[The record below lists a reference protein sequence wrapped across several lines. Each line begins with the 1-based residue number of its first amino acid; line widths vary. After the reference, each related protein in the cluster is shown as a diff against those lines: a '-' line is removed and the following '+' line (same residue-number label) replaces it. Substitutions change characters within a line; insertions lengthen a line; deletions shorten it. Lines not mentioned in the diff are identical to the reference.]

1 MSGAGNALVSRPSVD
16 RSRREHLPWLH
27 RRTPLVKIAATLP
40 AIVAM
45 FVVRDAFS
53 PALLILL
60 CALVILSGTRLSAR
74 GTLLLIVGVP
84 VVLAVLSVTLGVWV
98 DPSVAAETSSAAP
111 LLAAVGLDGA
121 STIFEIVGRPFT
133 VAAWATGL
141 GTALRLVAIVL
152 LSLVGG
158 IATAGDDFVRSLV
171 QHLRVPYRFGYAAM
185 AAFRFV
191 PRFQSELDVIRAA
204 RRVRGID
211 RGRGPIAWLRSQ
223 LDVAIPLLA
232 GALRHADRVALSM
245 DARAFGFASTRTE
258 RHVLQTDTGD
268 WVLLPIAWAAT
279 TLALITP
286 SLLS

>member
-60 CALVILSGTRLSAR
+60 CALVILSGTRLSGR

-98 DPSVAAETSSAAP
+98 DPTVAAETTSAAP
-111 LLAAVGLDGA
+111 LLAVFGLDGT
-121 STIFEIVGRPFT
+121 STIFEIAGRPFT

-191 PRFQSELDVIRAA
+191 PRFRSELDVIRAA

-258 RHVLQTDTGD
+258 RHVLHTDTGD

-279 TLALITP
+279 AFALLAP

>member
-1 MSGAGNALVSRPSVD
+1 MSAGSNALVSRPTVE
-16 RSRREHLPWLH
+16 RARAARLPWLH

-40 AIVAM
+40 AIIAM
-45 FVVRDAFS
+45 FVVRDALS
-53 PALLILL
+53 PTLLIVL
-60 CALVILSGTRLSAR
+60 CGIAILSGTRMSPR
-74 GTLLLIVGVP
+74 GALLLLVGTP
-84 VVLAVLSVTLGVWV
+84 IVLAVLSVSLGVWV
-98 DPSVAAETSSAAP
+98 DPNVASETASAAP
-111 LLAAVGLDGA
+111 LVATLGLDGA
-121 STIFEIVGRPFT
+121 ATIFEIAGRPFT

-191 PRFQSELDVIRAA
+191 PRFRSELEVIRAA

-245 DARAFGFASTRTE
+245 DARAFGYAPTRTE
-258 RHVLQTDTGD
+258 RHVLHTDAAD
-268 WVLLPIAWAAT
+268 WALPPIAWAAT
-279 TLALITP
+279 AACLLAP
-286 SLLS
+286 SILN

>member
-1 MSGAGNALVSRPSVD
+1 MSAGNALVSRPSVA
-16 RSRREHLPWLH
+16 RSRADRLPWLH

-53 PALLILL
+53 PALLIVL
-60 CALVILSGTRLSAR
+60 CCLAILSGVRVSAR
-74 GTLLLIVGVP
+74 SILVLILGVP
-84 VVLAVLSVTLGVWV
+84 AVLAVLSVTLGIWV
-98 DPSVAAETSSAAP
+98 DPKVADETSSAAP
-111 LLAAVGLDGA
+111 LLAALALDGTA
-121 STIFEIVGRPFT
+121 TIFDLAGRPFT

-191 PRFQSELDVIRAA
+191 PRFRSELEVIRAA

-211 RGRGPIAWLRSQ
+211 RGRGPLAWLRAQ

-245 DARAFGFASTRTE
+245 DARAFGFAPTRTE
-258 RHVLQTDTGD
+258 RHILQTDTAD
-268 WVLLPIAWAAT
+268 WVLVATSWAAT
-279 TLALITP
+279 AAALLAP
-286 SLLS
+286 SILR

>member
-1 MSGAGNALVSRPSVD
+1 MSGAGNALVSRPSVA

-98 DPSVAAETSSAAP
+98 DPTVAAETTSAAP
-111 LLAAVGLDGA
+111 LLAVFELDGT
-121 STIFEIVGRPFT
+121 STIFEIAGRPFT

-258 RHVLQTDTGD
+258 RHVLHTDTGD

-279 TLALITP
+279 TLALIAP

>member
-1 MSGAGNALVSRPSVD
+1 MSATGNALVARPGVERARAD
-16 RSRREHLPWLH
+16 RLPWLH

-40 AIVAM
+40 AIIAM
-45 FVVRDAFS
+45 FVVRDALS
-53 PALLILL
+53 PTLLILL
-60 CALVILSGTRLSAR
+60 CGAAIASGVRLSAR
-74 GTLLLIVGVP
+74 GALLLIVGVP
-84 VVLAVLSVTLGVWV
+84 AVVAVLSVTLGVWV
-98 DPSVAAETSSAAP
+98 DPTIAGETASAAP
-111 LLAAVGLDGA
+111 LLAALGLDGA
-121 STIFEIVGRPFT
+121 AIIFDVPGRPFT

-191 PRFQSELDVIRAA
+191 PRFRSELEVIRAA

-211 RGRGPIAWLRSQ
+211 RGRGPVAWLRSQ

-245 DARAFGFASTRTE
+245 DARAFGYAPTRTE
-258 RHVLQTDTGD
+258 RHVLRTDTAD
-268 WVLLPIAWAAT
+268 VALVPIAWAAT
-279 TLALITP
+279 AAALVTP
-286 SLLS
+286 SILG

>member
-1 MSGAGNALVSRPSVD
+1 MSAAGNALVSRPSVE
-16 RSRREHLPWLH
+16 RSRAERLPWLH

-40 AIVAM
+40 AIIAM
-45 FVVRDAFS
+45 FVVRDALS
-53 PALLILL
+53 PAVLILL
-60 CALVILSGTRLSAR
+60 CGAAIASGARMTAR
-74 GTLLLIVGVP
+74 GTLLLILGVP
-84 VVLAVLSVTLGVWV
+84 AVVAVLSVTLGVWV
-98 DPSVAAETSSAAP
+98 DPNVAGETASATP
-111 LLAAVGLDGA
+111 LLAALGLDGTA
-121 STIFEIVGRPFT
+121 TIFELTGRPFT

-191 PRFQSELDVIRAA
+191 PRFQSELEVIRAA

-211 RGRGPIAWLRSQ
+211 RGRGLLAWVRSQ

-245 DARAFGFASTRTE
+245 DARAFGFAPTRTE
-258 RHVLQTDTGD
+258 RHVLRTDAAD
-268 WVLLPIAWAAT
+268 WALMPIAWAAT
-279 TLALITP
+279 AAALLAP
-286 SLLS
+286 SILG

>member
-60 CALVILSGTRLSAR
+60 CALVILSGTRLSGR

-98 DPSVAAETSSAAP
+98 DPTVAAETTSAAP
-111 LLAAVGLDGA
+111 LLAVFGLDGT
-121 STIFEIVGRPFT
+121 STIFEIAGRPFT

-191 PRFQSELDVIRAA
+191 PRFRSELDVIRAA

-258 RHVLQTDTGD
+258 RHVLHTDTGD
-268 WVLLPIAWAAT
+268 WVLLPIAWAT
-279 TLALITP
+279 TAFALLAP

>member
-40 AIVAM
+40 AIFAM

-60 CALVILSGTRLSAR
+60 CALVILSGTRLSGR

-98 DPSVAAETSSAAP
+98 DPTVAAETTSAAP
-111 LLAAVGLDGA
+111 LLAAFGLDGA
-121 STIFEIVGRPFT
+121 STIFEIAGRPFT

-258 RHVLQTDTGD
+258 RHVLHTDTGD

-279 TLALITP
+279 AFALLAP

>member
-1 MSGAGNALVSRPSVD
+1 MSSTGNALVSRPSVD
-16 RSRREHLPWLH
+16 RARRERLPWLH

-45 FVVRDAFS
+45 FLVRDALS
-53 PALLILL
+53 PAILIVL
-60 CALVILSGTRLSAR
+60 CALVILSGTRMAGR
-74 GTLLLIVGVP
+74 ATLLLIGGVP

-98 DPSVAAETSSAAP
+98 DPSVAAETTSAAP
-111 LLAAVGLDGA
+111 LLAAFGLDGA
-121 STIFEIVGRPFT
+121 STIFEIAGRPFT

-211 RGRGPIAWLRSQ
+211 RGRGPLAWLRSQ

-245 DARAFGFASTRTE
+245 DARAFGFARTRTE
-258 RHVLQTDTGD
+258 RHILQTDTGD

-279 TLALITP
+279 TFALLAP